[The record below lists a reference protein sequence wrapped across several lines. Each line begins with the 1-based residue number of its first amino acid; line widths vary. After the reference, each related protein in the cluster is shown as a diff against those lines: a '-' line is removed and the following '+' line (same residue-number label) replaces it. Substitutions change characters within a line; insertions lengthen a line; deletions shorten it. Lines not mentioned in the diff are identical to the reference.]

1 MMREAVAAAA
11 VPVRRNAL
19 RRTLDAA
26 YRASGAL
33 AALCLASIAA
43 VMLLQALLRNG
54 GILLPAADEITAWLC
69 GATVFLALAG
79 TYRQGEFIRMALL
92 LGRLP
97 RRLRRICEA
106 GCLVTAAAFA
116 GYWAFWTAVTVAEH
130 IEFGDRAHGLLA
142 IPIWIPKLAMLAG
155 TAALFVA
162 VLDDLVTLL
171 RGGRPS
177 YDAAGE
183 ARRADGVPDHV

>member
-1 MMREAVAAAA
+1 MIQDGATAV
-11 VPVRRNAL
+11 VVSGRRKGL
-19 RRTLDAA
+19 RRALDAA

-69 GATVFLALAG
+69 GATVFLALAS

-92 LGRLP
+92 IERLP
-97 RRLRRICEA
+97 HRLRQVCEA
-106 GCLVTAAAFA
+106 ACLVTAAAFA
-116 GYWAFWTAVTVAEH
+116 GYWAFWTAVTVTEH

-162 VLDDLVTLL
+162 VLDDLVMLL
-171 RGGRPS
+171 CGGRPS
-177 YDAAGE
+177 YEAAAG